1 MVGLWIK
8 AFTGESTI
16 DNTGMQRI
24 SSRAILARH
33 LSELVRLDDDL
44 VPVLERA
51 GDVPLRTGRPGFA
64 GLVSIVVGQLL
75 SVASARAI
83 MARVENLVGEMSGE
97 RFLATERDRL
107 RAAGLSFSKI
117 DCLCGVAEAE
127 RAGDLDF
134 SALADMPEQAAVET
148 LTRLKGIGRWSAQ
161 IYLLSCIGHPD
172 VFPAGD
178 LALQKMVGR
187 VKNMSQRPDEKTVRQ
202 VSRQWAP
209 YRASAARLLWRYFAV
224 LRQREGINL

>member
-1 MVGLWIK
+1 MAGLWIK
-8 AFTGESTI
+8 VPAGENII
-16 DNTGMQRI
+16 DDKGMQRI
-24 SSRAILARH
+24 TSRAILARH
-33 LSELVRLDDDL
+33 LCELVRLDDDL

-51 GDVPLRTGRPGFA
+51 GDVPLRTAKPGFA
-64 GLVSIVVGQLL
+64 GLASIVVGQLL

-83 MARVENLVGEMSGE
+83 MGRVENLVGEMSGE

-117 DCLCGVAEAE
+117 DCLRGVAEAE
-127 RAGDLDF
+127 IAGELDF
-134 SALADMPEQAAVET
+134 SALGDMPEQAAVET
-148 LTRLKGIGRWSAQ
+148 LMRLKGIGRWSAQ

-187 VKNMSQRPDEKTVRQ
+187 VKNMSEKPDEKVTR
-202 VSRQWAP
+202 RLACQWAP